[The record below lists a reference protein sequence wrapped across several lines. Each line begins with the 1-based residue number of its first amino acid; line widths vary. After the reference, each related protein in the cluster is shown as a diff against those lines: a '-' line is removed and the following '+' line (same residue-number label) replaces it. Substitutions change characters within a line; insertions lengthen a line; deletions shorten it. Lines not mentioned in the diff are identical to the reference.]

1 MTEGSCL
8 CATVRFVAD
17 EVRDMAHC
25 HCSMC
30 RKHHGAP
37 FATMARVA
45 TDAFRWTA
53 GEDAIRRYESSPGFH
68 RSFCAACGS
77 SLPDRSPSGGW
88 FVPAGLFTDD
98 PGVRPIVHIFRA
110 SRAPWH
116 TIADELPG
124 FDDWP
129 PRKGMPV
136 IERPPPAARIEAGG
150 LRGSCLCG
158 GIAYEVTVPFT
169 RVHNCH
175 CSRCRRARAAA
186 HTTNGFTSIDGVR
199 FVRGEDLAVTWRL
212 PGARFFAHAFCRTCG
227 SGAPRR
233 HPERGIAIIPM
244 GSLDDDPGRGV
255 ERHIFVGSKAPWY
268 EFEDALPQ
276 FAEAAP

>member
-1 MTEGSCL
+1 MTEGTCL
-8 CATVRFVAD
+8 CGTVRFAVD

-30 RKHHGAP
+30 RKHHGAA

-45 TDAFRWTA
+45 SEGFRWTA
-53 GEDAIRRYESSPGFH
+53 GEEAIVRYESSPGFH
-68 RSFCAACGS
+68 RSFCGTCGS
-77 SLPDRSPSGGW
+77 SLPERSPSGGW
-88 FVPAGLFTDD
+88 FVPAGLFIGD
-98 PGVRPIVHIFRA
+98 PGVRPVVHIFRA
-110 SRAPWH
+110 SKAPWH
-116 TIADELPG
+116 AITDELPS

-136 IERPPPAARIEAGG
+136 IERPAPAVRSEEGG

-158 GIAYEVTVPFT
+158 GIAYEVTAPFT
-169 RVHNCH
+169 RVHYCH

-186 HTTNGFTSIDGVR
+186 HTTNGFTSVDGVR
-199 FVRGEDLAVTWRL
+199 LVQGEELVVTYRL
-212 PGARFFAHAFCRTCG
+212 PGAKFFAHAFCRTCG

-233 HPERGIAIIPM
+233 DPGRGIALIPM

-255 ERHIFVGSKAPWY
+255 DRHIFVGSRAPWY
-268 EFEDALPQ
+268 EFEDGLPQ
-276 FAEAAP
+276 FDAAAA

>member
-1 MTEGSCL
+1 MTEGTCL
-8 CATVRFVAD
+8 CGTVRFAVD

-30 RKHHGAP
+30 RKHHGAA

-45 TDAFRWTA
+45 SEGFRWTA
-53 GEDAIRRYESSPGFH
+53 GEEAIVRYESSPGFH
-68 RSFCAACGS
+68 RSFCGTCGS
-77 SLPDRSPSGGW
+77 SLPERSPSGGW
-88 FVPAGLFTDD
+88 FVPAGLFIGD
-98 PGVRPIVHIFRA
+98 PGVRPVVHIFRA
-110 SRAPWH
+110 SKAPWH
-116 TIADELPG
+116 AIADELPS

-136 IERPPPAARIEAGG
+136 IERPAPAARSEEGG

-158 GIAYEVTVPFT
+158 GIAYEVTAPFT
-169 RVHNCH
+169 RVHYCH

-199 FVRGEDLAVTWRL
+199 LVQGEELVVTYRL
-212 PGARFFAHAFCRTCG
+212 PGAKFFAHAFCRTCG

-233 HPERGIAIIPM
+233 DPGRGIALIPM

-255 ERHIFVGSKAPWY
+255 DRHIFVGSRAPWY
-268 EFEDALPQ
+268 EIGDGLPQ
-276 FAEAAP
+276 FDAAAP